1 MARAYGRV
9 TGKEFRGTL
18 LFVQNEDETKCCEI
32 SFQNLCRCF
41 PMKPL
46 LDWYW
51 HGNPNMSNSE
61 TEAIKMFQSSK
72 NLRITDLQI
81 YSGPLTEKQKNWR
94 WKTVF
99 IHTFVVFKTISYRN
113 GITDTTWWSIEK
125 NAHHILLQKSQDK
138 NEIRD
143 YFWDALTNKFE
154 RRLEPIKMEIETKG
168 HESLEHLLEALL
180 KDYIIIDPYHLYLS
194 NCQQFAFYVYK
205 KIKIDEVG
213 KWTPPVRGYTFKHFF
228 MKRPRRSVIND
239 YFLSR
244 NGERKKAIQAIISE
258 NPFEFNKYLKHCPA
272 HEIDAVDC
280 QGYTLLDWTEAF
292 NRKKMKEDLRE
303 KGASI
308 TDNQN
313 AFFIALQY
321 WEQDK
326 RDALSAFGKINYDGV
341 NEMGD
346 SVLHLALYGLD
357 NTKEKTNL
365 VDKLLKKKCIK
376 KKCDEAN
383 EKDETPL
390 HLATKLKCPT
400 ETFKQILKVS
410 NKVND
415 KILYKKDSSGYT
427 ALDWAVVTHSE
438 SKTKILLEEYK
449 SDYIKVTDA
458 DQTPIH
464 LAAKWWNDCPADI
477 IKKFLEFYNI
487 NILDKRNFTALQWA
501 LESKHEKVC
510 RILLEEG
517 ASMIGTTPSSAS
529 KGPNI
534 PIAEATIE
542 KSKSEINNEE
552 AIQNALNNDE
562 VKIKTSKTSKKT
574 NYMPH
579 LLAAKWTT
587 IPATLAETIIEKTIA
602 EGIQVDEVDK
612 YGYTPLHWTFKVG
625 SMEMAIQLL
634 KNKVANYKKTTK
646 DGEYTIVHLMAQSRN
661 YSTENDKFFRR
672 IYELI
677 GKDEF
682 KELLAQRDKK
692 GYLPLHTAVESD
704 NLFAV
709 RNFLTLEADINS
721 TVKKAIDESLTP
733 LHIATQNPTVSVA
746 LVKELIEKGANIN
759 AVHSCGF
766 TALLWALK
774 RKSEEKVC
782 LLLEKGA
789 EVNVDITAIKKP
801 EYRKTPLQLASEW
814 TDCSP
819 KIFETILRNCKKQQ
833 INEEDPDGY
842 TPLQNCVRFS
852 MKNHTR
858 MLLDEGEAN
867 IKCATKDKGYT
878 LLHLLAENW
887 RNCSEDLFDMFLE
900 NSRNHRAK
908 ANTIE
913 QALQQ
918 QLTTNWISQRI
929 WPFFQSTFH
938 WVLRFTPT
946 WLISITNFSDNQ
958 VIDQQTQETLIH
970 NEEQKVIINT
980 KDKKGYTP
988 LHLAIAENQSVT
1000 ICKKLLKCKADGKAK
1015 TNEGY
1020 TSLHLIAQKW
1030 SDCPEN
1036 LFTFFFESV
1045 NEQDKK
1051 GYTPLHYA
1059 IESKSQNLVEKLLK
1073 HDKTNVNAK
1082 THKGFTP
1089 LHLLAQHWNRS
1100 QGIIKKLL
1108 KHPLAN
1114 VDAVNAKD
1122 NEGYTALLWAIANT
1136 QSIAV
1141 CKKLLDCGAD
1151 KKAKTEN
1158 ELTLFHLLAKN
1169 KCAKDFIT
1177 KDLIK
1182 MFYNKTNEDEA
1193 LNAQDKEGYT
1203 PLHLAIESKNF
1214 DFAKTL
1220 LVYKANV
1227 SKTTEKGLTPLHLLA
1242 QNWSDCQE
1250 DFIKKLLGSNET
1262 ELINSKDN
1270 EGYTPLHRAIESK
1283 SIGIANKLLVHG
1295 ADAKSRTNKNFTM
1308 LHLLAQNWSD
1318 CHEDLIRKLLGSN
1331 ETELIN
1337 AKDNEGY
1344 TPLHRAI
1351 EAKSKGLVKTFLKYK
1366 ASVDKIT
1373 NEGFT
1378 PQVLAG
1384 KIWNDCPRDVFET
1397 LSPKLT
1403 SVTPRRNSTP

>member
-1 MARAYGRV
+1 
-9 TGKEFRGTL
+9 
-18 LFVQNEDETKCCEI
+18 
-32 SFQNLCRCF
+32 
-41 PMKPL
+41 
-46 LDWYW
+46 
-51 HGNPNMSNSE
+51 
-61 TEAIKMFQSSK
+61 
-72 NLRITDLQI
+72 
-81 YSGPLTEKQKNWR
+81 
-94 WKTVF
+94 
-99 IHTFVVFKTISYRN
+99 
-113 GITDTTWWSIEK
+113 
-125 NAHHILLQKSQDK
+125 
-138 NEIRD
+138 
-143 YFWDALTNKFE
+143 
-154 RRLEPIKMEIETKG
+154 
-168 HESLEHLLEALL
+168 
-180 KDYIIIDPYHLYLS
+180 
-194 NCQQFAFYVYK
+194 
-205 KIKIDEVG
+205 
-213 KWTPPVRGYTFKHFF
+213 
-228 MKRPRRSVIND
+228 
-239 YFLSR
+239 
-244 NGERKKAIQAIISE
+244 
-258 NPFEFNKYLKHCPA
+258 
-272 HEIDAVDC
+272 
-280 QGYTLLDWTEAF
+280 
-292 NRKKMKEDLRE
+292 
-303 KGASI
+303 
-308 TDNQN
+308 
-313 AFFIALQY
+313 
-321 WEQDK
+321 
-326 RDALSAFGKINYDGV
+326 
-341 NEMGD
+341 
-346 SVLHLALYGLD
+346 
-357 NTKEKTNL
+357 
-365 VDKLLKKKCIK
+365 
-376 KKCDEAN
+376 
-383 EKDETPL
+383 
-390 HLATKLKCPT
+390 
-400 ETFKQILKVS
+400 
-410 NKVND
+410 
-415 KILYKKDSSGYT
+415 
-427 ALDWAVVTHSE
+427 
-438 SKTKILLEEYK
+438 
-449 SDYIKVTDA
+449 
-458 DQTPIH
+458 
-464 LAAKWWNDCPADI
+464 
-477 IKKFLEFYNI
+477 
-487 NILDKRNFTALQWA
+487 
-501 LESKHEKVC
+501 
-510 RILLEEG
+510 
-517 ASMIGTTPSSAS
+517 MIGTTPSSAS

-552 AIQNALNNDE
+552 VSQNVLLNNDE

-612 YGYTPLHWTFKVG
+612 YGYTPLHWAFKVG

-634 KNKVANYKKTTK
+634 KNKNANYKNTTK
-646 DGEYTIVHLMAQSRN
+646 DGKYTILHLIAQSRN
-661 YSTENDKFFRR
+661 YSTENDKFFSR
-672 IYELI
+672 IKELI
-677 GKDEF
+677 KEDAF
-682 KELLAQRDKK
+682 KNLLAQRDKK

-709 RNFLTLEADINS
+709 RKFLSLKITDVNS
-721 TVKKAIDESLTP
+721 TVKKANDESLTP

-746 LVKELIEKGANIN
+746 LVKELIEKGAYIN

-789 EVNVDITAIKKP
+789 KVNVDITKIEKP

-819 KIFETILRNCKKQQ
+819 KIFEKILQNCKKQQ

-887 RNCSEDLFDMFLE
+887 SNCSEDLFDMFLE

-946 WLISITNFSDNQ
+946 WLISIANFSNNQ
-958 VIDQQTQETLIH
+958 VCGQQTQDTLID
-970 NEEQKVIINT
+970 NEEQKVIINA

-988 LHLAIAENQSVT
+988 LHLAIVKKSVA
-1000 ICKKLLKCKADGKAK
+1000 ICEKLKCRGADGNAK
-1015 TNEGY
+1015 TDEGY
-1020 TSLHLIAQKW
+1020 TSLHLIAKNW

-1036 LFTFFFESV
+1036 LFTLFFESV
-1045 NEQDKK
+1045 NVQDSE

-1073 HDKTNVNAK
+1073 DAKTNVNAK
-1082 THKGFTP
+1082 THKGLTP
-1089 LHLLAQHWNRS
+1089 LHLLAQHWDRS
-1100 QGIIKKLL
+1100 VGIIEKLL
-1108 KHPLAN
+1108 QHPSAN
-1114 VDAVNAKD
+1114 NVYAVNAED
-1122 NEGYTALLWAIANT
+1122 NEGYTPLHWAIANRST
-1136 QSIAV
+1136 QLIAV
-1141 CKKLLDCGAD
+1141 CKKLKNRGAD
-1151 KKAKTEN
+1151 KKPKTKN

-1169 KCAKDFIT
+1169 KCAKDFII

-1182 MFYNKTNEDEA
+1182 MFFDDKTDKNEA

-1214 DFAKTL
+1214 DFAKML
-1220 LVYKANV
+1220 LDDKANV
-1227 SKTTEKGLTPLHLLA
+1227 SKTTKKGLTPLHLLA
-1242 QNWSDCQE
+1242 QNWSDE
-1250 DFIKKLLGSNET
+1250 DC
-1262 ELINSKDN
+1262 D
-1270 EGYTPLHRAIESK
+1270 
-1283 SIGIANKLLVHG
+1283 
-1295 ADAKSRTNKNFTM
+1295 
-1308 LHLLAQNWSD
+1308 
-1318 CHEDLIRKLLGSN
+1318 EDLIRKLIGSN

-1351 EAKSKGLVKTFLKYK
+1351 EAKSTGLVKTFILKYK

-1403 SVTPRRNSTP
+1403 NVTPRRNSTP